1 MSRSEE
7 AVQGVVGLARVESSA
22 LVQLSDAMVA
32 LSAGVEPGAALEVL
46 VDTAAEHIPGARWAS
61 ITTLRQGRFSTR
73 AASHEVA
80 RRVDAIQYEVGSGP
94 CVDAALEDH
103 VFVTGDLARDERWP
117 AFAGRAAEESA
128 VRSVFA
134 QRLTLHGQVPAIAC
148 LNVYS
153 DTAHAFDE
161 SALGVGLVLAT
172 QASLL
177 VTATLERQHARNLER
192 ALQSNREIGVAM
204 GILMQRHRITRDQ
217 AFHVLRVASQDS
229 NRKLAEIAT
238 EVADTGTITMRRWP
252 LPAAEPSR

>member
-1 MSRSEE
+1 MSRSDEPRE
-7 AVQGVVGLARVESSA
+7 GLVGLAPAASST
-22 LVQLSDAMVA
+22 LVQLSDALVA
-32 LSAGVEPGAALEVL
+32 LSTGAEPSSTLDLL
-46 VDTAAEHIPGARWAS
+46 VDTAAEHIPGARWTS
-61 ITTLRQGRFSTR
+61 VTTLRQGRFSTD
-73 AASHEVA
+73 AASHDTA

-94 CVDAALEDH
+94 CIDAALEDH
-103 VFVTGDLARDERWP
+103 VFVTGDLPRDDRWP
-117 AFAGRAAEESA
+117 AFATKAAEESP

-134 QRLTLHGQVPAIAC
+134 QRLTLHGHVPAIAS

-153 DTAHAFDE
+153 DAAEAFDE
-161 SALGVGLVLAT
+161 AALGVGLVLAT
-172 QASLL
+172 HASLL

-252 LPAAEPSR
+252 LPPAAPSR